1 MDKTKVQAVIEEI
14 GVVSELLYQEK
25 FSEGY
30 AKLASL
36 LREVAALTADLS
48 DEAEQMAFV
57 KVLQPA
63 LEALE
68 AREATLLA
76 DILQYDLTAKLEEYL

>member
-36 LREVAALTADLS
+36 LREVTALTADLS